1 MCDADEFIGGISAA
15 GAENT
20 RVISAVKFQ
29 EFLDRRILL
38 QFLDRLPR
46 KRKVR
51 LLLYRWKA
59 REVQPQDCRSS
70 AA

>member
-1 MCDADEFIGGISAA
+1 LPLCNADEFVEEIFAA
-15 GAENT
+15 GVENMREFS
-20 RVISAVKFQ
+20 RVRFQ
-29 EFLDRRILL
+29 EFLDRRILP

-59 REVQPQDCRSS
+59 RGVRP
-70 AA
+70 